1 MKKLQFS
8 KLASVAFA
16 FIAACTAMGA
26 IAQTQ
31 SRFPNKAVDIT
42 VPYAP
47 GGGVDLLA
55 RLIAQSLSSAS
66 GHSVIVENRAGAG
79 STIGTRYV
87 AGRPKDGHSLL
98 MMNDAYAIAPAV
110 FKNLPYDPK
119 KDLETVI
126 NVAYAPMLLVASE
139 GSPYKTVADV
149 VKAASMKDAKLS
161 YASCGTATN
170 PHLAGEL
177 FNITFKTKITHIPYK
192 GCGPA
197 IVDVLGGQIE
207 LGFVTITGA
216 IPYVKSGKMRALA
229 ITAKERSLIFPDV
242 PTMAQSGA
250 PNFYLNQWQGLA
262 VPAGTPVGVKTA
274 IFEAVSK
281 IMQTPATQSKLLE
294 LGYMPANDGPEVFQ
308 RIVDGDIDRFSKLA
322 KPAVKNTGIF
332 GKQSLRVASGAA
344 NFTTTKKMASFIG
357 NRR

>member
-98 MMNDAYAIAPAV
+98 MMNDAYAIAPGV
-110 FKNLPYDPK
+110 FKNLSYDPK
-119 KDLETVI
+119 KDLEAVV

-139 GSPYKTVADV
+139 GSPYRTVADV
-149 VKAASMKDAKLS
+149 VKAARVKDAKLS
-161 YASCGTATN
+161 YASCGTGTG

-177 FNITFKTKITHIPYK
+177 FNIAFETKIAHIPYK

-197 IVDVLGGQIE
+197 IVDVLGGQVE

-216 IPYVKSGKMRALA
+216 IPHIKSGKMRALA
-229 ITAKERSLIFPDV
+229 ITDRERSQIFPDV
-242 PTMAQSGA
+242 PTLAQSGA
-250 PNFYLNQWQGLA
+250 PNFYLSQWQGLA
-262 VPAGTPVGVKTA
+262 VPAGTPAHVKTA
-274 IFEAVSK
+274 IYETVSK
-281 IMQTPATQSKLLE
+281 IMQAPAIQSKLLE
-294 LGYMPANDGPEVFQ
+294 LGYMPANEGPEVFQ
-308 RIVDGDIDRFSKLA
+308 RIVGSDIDRFSKLA
-322 KPAVKNTGIF
+322 KK
-332 GKQSLRVASGAA
+332 
-344 NFTTTKKMASFIG
+344 IG
-357 NRR
+357 LTLD